1 MNNNAF
7 AGKEKIKLVAFD
19 LDGTLTQHR
28 SPLEAENRRLL
39 TRLAEKYKL
48 LMVGAGDCRRI
59 FEQLGRFPIDIIG
72 NYGLQYA
79 EYDKASG
86 DIVIK
91 EERVLACDTE
101 SVSARAELFRK
112 ESGYTSYYGD
122 PIEFHPTGNVTY
134 PFLGTKAP
142 IEEKVSFDPTRAK
155 RRALYARFCE
165 LFPEYTVFVGGSSSF
180 DMIPAPNDKYHALDE
195 YCKSHGLR
203 HENVLFVGDDYEEG
217 GNDRAVFVSDIPFIC
232 TDDYLTTSN
241 ALAFLL
247 D

>member
-7 AGKEKIKLVAFD
+7 DGKEKIKLVAFD

-28 SPLEAENRRLL
+28 SPLEKENREFLM
-39 TRLAEKYKL
+39 RLAQKYKL

-79 EYDKASG
+79 EYDKSTG
-86 DIVIK
+86 NIVIK
-91 EERVLACDTE
+91 SERVLPCDKE
-101 SVSARAELFRK
+101 SVASRAELFRK

-142 IEEKVSFDPTRAK
+142 IDEKVAFDPTRVK
-155 RRALYARFCE
+155 RRALYERYCS
-165 LFPEYTVFVGGSSSF
+165 LFPEYTVFVGGSSSY
-180 DMIPAPNDKYHALDE
+180 DMILAPNDKYHALDE
-195 YCKSHGLR
+195 YCSSHGLL
-203 HENVLFVGDDYEEG
+203 HENVLYVGDDYEKG
-217 GNDRAVFVSDIPFIC
+217 GNDHAVFASDIPFFC
-232 TDDYLTTSN
+232 TDNYRTTKD

-247 D
+247 E